1 MLFFFFQNFS
11 KIFTFVSFFFFF
23 FFPPSLF
30 VFTAKLEPK
39 ETCSGT
45 RVNDGGRL
53 LLVLSLVVIGTLF
66 SHRIATRAYDEL
78 PEIFD
83 PKGFV

>member
-1 MLFFFFQNFS
+1 MRVFHAC
-11 KIFTFVSFFFFF
+11 SFFFFF
-23 FFPPSLF
+23 FFPSLF

-53 LLVLSLVVIGTLF
+53 VLLVLSLVVIGTLF
-66 SHRIATRAYDEL
+66 SHRIATRAYDEV

>member
-1 MLFFFFQNFS
+1 MLFFLFR
-11 KIFTFVSFFFFF
+11 IFLTFVPFFFFF
-23 FFPPSLF
+23 FSPPSLF

-66 SHRIATRAYDEL
+66 SHRIATRAYDEV